1 MAHWRNAHPDFIHV
15 VRYEQLVT
23 APAAAM
29 AKSTAWLGLPALD
42 PNQAPASSLA
52 SIGTAS
58 PWQPRQPIYASSVG
72 RWRNYAAHLPEL
84 LHFREDGPAGGIG
97 QPPDGGNSM

>member
-15 VRYEQLVT
+15 VRYEPLAT

-29 AKSTAWLGLPALD
+29 AKLTTWLGLPALD
-42 PNQAPASSLA
+42 PNQAPATSLV

-58 PWQPRQPIYASSVG
+58 PW
-72 RWRNYAAHLPEL
+72 
-84 LHFREDGPAGGIG
+84 
-97 QPPDGGNSM
+97 